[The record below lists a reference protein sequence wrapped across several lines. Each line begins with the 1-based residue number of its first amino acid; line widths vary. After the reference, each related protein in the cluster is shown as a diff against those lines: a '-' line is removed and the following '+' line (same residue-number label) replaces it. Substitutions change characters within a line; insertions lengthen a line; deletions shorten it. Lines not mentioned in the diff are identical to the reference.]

1 MSCGFIEKPVVN
13 ISGKTTKS
21 TSSGNDPIN
30 SVTFSKLAALSS
42 QRVSNCNRAIFILF
56 IYNNKIKTQIKNS
69 EHNYRFFFKLFIL
82 TSYLIEAAKYSLFK
96 RAMFSKEIPL
106 GHSTSQAPVLVQ
118 LPNPTCSSASTMFN

>member
-42 QRVSNCNRAIFILF
+42 QRVSNCSRAIFILF
-56 IYNNKIKTQIKNS
+56 IYHLKIKTQIKKS
-69 EHNYRFFFKLFIL
+69 EHKSGFFFKLFIL
-82 TSYLIEAAKYSLFK
+82 TAYLIEAAK
-96 RAMFSKEIPL
+96 FSRFVREI
-106 GHSTSQAPVLVQ
+106 
-118 LPNPTCSSASTMFN
+118 